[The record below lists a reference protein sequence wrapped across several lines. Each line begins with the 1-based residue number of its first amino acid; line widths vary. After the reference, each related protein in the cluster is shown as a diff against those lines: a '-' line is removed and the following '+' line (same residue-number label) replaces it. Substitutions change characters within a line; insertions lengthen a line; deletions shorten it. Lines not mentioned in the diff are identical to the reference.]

1 MPFCLLHNAHQVVFT
16 KIFFVVHHS
25 FYFWF
30 GNGRTK
36 TFFFGVENKCVTK
49 IKNVYVNWL
58 SSSRTLIIQ
67 RYQQYIA
74 HPSALAPYPNRQ
86 VIQNIE
92 PDATKYIFHEF
103 WSSLCYAVG
112 TDSSCKREQ
121 GYNSSPSDAFPKQL
135 ASKVSE
141 NIADYYLAP

>member
-1 MPFCLLHNAHQVVFT
+1 M
-16 KIFFVVHHS
+16 
-25 FYFWF
+25 
-30 GNGRTK
+30 
-36 TFFFGVENKCVTK
+36 
-49 IKNVYVNWL
+49 
-58 SSSRTLIIQ
+58 
-67 RYQQYIA
+67 
-74 HPSALAPYPNRQ
+74 
-86 VIQNIE
+86 IQNIE

-103 WSSLCYAVG
+103 WSSLRYAVG